1 MKKLYITTPL
11 YYVNSK
17 PHIGHSYTQI
27 ACDTVS
33 RFEKMA
39 GHEVFFMTGT
49 DEHGEKIEEA
59 AIASGLKAGEE
70 KKFVDSIVPVFKD
83 LWIKLNI
90 KYDYFIRTTDP
101 EHEKCVKAVM
111 DKLYKDGLIYK
122 KAYKGWFC
130 TPCETF
136 WSETQVLQ
144 DGLCPDCK
152 RPCEKLDE
160 TNYFF
165 KTSQYQKWLIE
176 HINSNPGFIRPD
188 FRRNEVLGFL
198 KEELHDL
205 CISRPKSRMAW
216 GIEIPF
222 DKDFVTYVWFDA
234 LINYISGAGYPH
246 NMERFKNLWPV
257 DFHVIGKDIIRHHAV
272 YWPIML
278 KALGLEIPRSI
289 FAHGWWVIKGEKMS
303 KSKGNVV
310 DPVDM
315 IARYGVDPY
324 RYFLLREVTFGLD
337 GTFSEDALIARYNS
351 DLANDLGN
359 LLNRTLTMAEKYFE
373 GKVPA
378 VTGAKSVRSEA
389 EPPRSGQFT
398 GRMKE
403 LAASLGQ
410 DLEKTIPNFNFIAAL
425 EKIWGLVGA
434 ANKSIEEA
442 KPWVLAKEGKIEELQ
457 DVIYSLL
464 ESLRIVAVSISPIM
478 PETAKNIAE
487 QLGIPRD
494 SLDKPSIAD
503 IAWGGLKSGQPI
515 NKTAPLFPRIEILKS

>member
-1 MKKLYITTPL
+1 MSKFYITSPL

-33 RFEKMA
+33 RFMKMS
-39 GHEVFFMTGT
+39 GYDVFFMTGT

-59 AIASGLKAGEE
+59 AIAKGLKAGEE
-70 KKFVDSIVPVFKD
+70 KKFVDAIVPVFKD
-83 LWIKLNI
+83 LWKKLDI

-101 EHEKCVKAVM
+101 AHEKCVQFIL
-111 DKLYKDGLIYK
+111 DKLYKDGFVYK

-136 WSETQVLQ
+136 WSQTQVLEG
-144 DGLCPDCK
+144 GLCPDCK

-165 KTSQYQKWLIE
+165 KTSDYQKWLIE
-176 HINSNPGFIRPD
+176 HITANPGFIRPD
-188 FRRNEVLGFL
+188 FRRNEVMGFL

-205 CISRPKSRMAW
+205 CISRPKSRMSW

-246 NMERFKNLWPV
+246 DMERFNKYWPA

-278 KALGLEIPRSI
+278 KALGIEPPKAI
-289 FAHGWWVIKGEKMS
+289 FAHGWWVVKGEKMS

-315 IARYGVDPY
+315 ITRYGIDPY
-324 RYFLLREVTFGLD
+324 RYFLLREVSFGLD
-337 GTFSEDALIARYNS
+337 GTFSEEALVARYNS
-351 DLANDLGN
+351 ELANDLGN

-373 GKVPA
+373 GKIPA
-378 VTGAKSVRSEA
+378 ITGAKSPA
-389 EPPRSGQFT
+389 T
-398 GRMKE
+398 GKMKE
-403 LAASLGQ
+403 IAGSLGQ
-410 DLEKTIPNFNFIAAL
+410 DLEKAIPNFNFIAAL
-425 EKIWGLVGA
+425 EKIWSLVNA
-434 ANKSIEEA
+434 ANKSIEES
-442 KPWVLAKEGKIEELQ
+442 KPWTLAKEGKTEELA

-464 ESLRIVAVSISPIM
+464 ESLRIVAVSLSPFM

-494 SLDKPSIAD
+494 SLDKATLAD
-503 IAWGGLKSGQPI
+503 IKTWGKLKSGHPI
-515 NKTAPLFPRIEILKS
+515 NKTKPLFPRIETK